1 MGGKAGVSRMLYLE
15 SASTDPYY
23 NLALEQVVF
32 DGPGQHETCCMLWQN
47 HNTIVVG
54 KHQNTLQEVNM
65 AYVREHDVRVA
76 RRLSGG
82 GAVYHDMGNVN
93 FTFIAPHRGVEMDF
107 SAFCRPVAAALAQ
120 LGVTAEIS
128 GRNDMTIDGKKFSGN
143 SQYIK
148 HGRVMHH
155 GTILYDSDLSVV
167 GLALRVPEDKIIS
180 KGLQSV
186 RSRVTN
192 VRPYVKEDL
201 PTSEFLARLR
211 RALWDMHHME
221 PLELTPEQL
230 ERTEH
235 LRKTLY
241 STWEWNFGASP
252 PCQIVKKRRIE
263 GCGQL
268 EIHMDVEQGA
278 IRTLH
283 FYGDYFSVEEP
294 EELAGLLLGCP
305 LEEKALS
312 RRLEGRDPARYFRG
326 LDRTQFLG
334 LLLQ

>member
-1 MGGKAGVSRMLYLE
+1 MLYLE
-15 SASTDPYY
+15 STSTDPYY

-32 DGPGQHETCCMLWQN
+32 DGPGQQETCCMLWQN
-47 HNTIVVG
+47 DNTIVVG

-65 AYVREHDVRVA
+65 AYVEEHKIRVA

-82 GAVYHDMGNVN
+82 GAVYHDLGNVN
-93 FTFIAPHRGVEMDF
+93 FTFIAPHEGAGMDF
-107 SAFCRPVAAALAQ
+107 SAFCRPVAAALAG
-120 LGVTAEIS
+120 LGVAAEIS

-143 SQYIK
+143 SQYVK

-167 GLALRVPEDKIIS
+167 GQALRVPEDKITS

-201 PTSEFLARLR
+201 PTSDFLARLR
-211 RALWDMHHME
+211 QALWEMYPME
-221 PLELTPEQL
+221 RLELTEEQKAEV
-230 ERTEH
+230 ER
-235 LRKTLY
+235 LRATLY
-241 STWEWNFGASP
+241 STWDWNFGASP

-268 EIHMDVEQGA
+268 EVHMDVERGA
-278 IRTLH
+278 IRTLR
-283 FYGDYFSVEEP
+283 FYGDYFSMEEP
-294 EELAGLLLGCP
+294 EKLAEQLLGCP
-305 LEEKALS
+305 LEEEALR
-312 RRLEGRDPARYFRG
+312 RRLADTALERCFRG
-326 LDRTQFLG
+326 MNLERFCR

>member
-1 MGGKAGVSRMLYLE
+1 MGGKAGVSAMRYLE
-15 SASTDPYY
+15 STSTDPYY

-32 DGPGQHETCCMLWQN
+32 DGPGQRDTCCMLWQN
-47 HNTIVVG
+47 DNTIVVG

-65 AYVREHDVRVA
+65 AYVEEHQIRVA

-82 GAVYHDMGNVN
+82 GAVYHDLGNVN
-93 FTFIAPHRGVEMDF
+93 FTFIAPHEGAGMDF
-107 SAFCRPVAAALAQ
+107 SAFCRPVAEALAG

-143 SQYIK
+143 SQYVK
-148 HGRVMHH
+148 QGRVMHH

-167 GLALRVPEDKIIS
+167 GQALRVPEDKITS

-192 VRPYVKEDL
+192 VRPYVKENL
-201 PTSEFLARLR
+201 PTGEFLVRLR
-211 RALWDMHHME
+211 LALWDMYPME
-221 PLELTPEQL
+221 QLELTEEQKAEV
-230 ERTEH
+230 ER
-235 LRKTLY
+235 LRATLY
-241 STWEWNFGASP
+241 STWDWNFGASP

-268 EIHMDVEQGA
+268 EVHMDVERGA
-278 IRTLH
+278 IQTLR
-283 FYGDYFSVEEP
+283 FYGDYFSLEEP
-294 EELAGLLLGCP
+294 ERLAGQLLGCP
-305 LEEKALS
+305 LEEGALR
-312 RRLEGRDPARYFRG
+312 RRLADTALERCFRG
-326 LDRTQFLG
+326 MDLECFCR

>member
-1 MGGKAGVSRMLYLE
+1 MGGKTGVSAMLYLE
-15 SASTDPYY
+15 STSTDPYY

-32 DGPGQHETCCMLWQN
+32 DRPGQHETCCMLWQN
-47 HNTIVVG
+47 DNTIVVG

-65 AYVREHDVRVA
+65 AYVREHNVRVA

-93 FTFIAPHRGVEMDF
+93 FTFIAPHEGAEMDF
-107 SAFCRPVAAALAQ
+107 SSFCRPVAAALAE
-120 LGVTAEIS
+120 LGVSAEIS

-143 SQYIK
+143 SQYVK

-155 GTILYDSDLSVV
+155 GTILYDSDLSIV
-167 GLALRVPEDKIIS
+167 GQALRVPEDKITS

-192 VRPYVKEDL
+192 VRPYVKEDF
-201 PTSEFLARLR
+201 PTQVFLERLR
-211 RALWDMHHME
+211 EALWEMYPMKQM
-221 PLELTPEQL
+221 ELTQEQWKQV
-230 ERTEH
+230 EN
-235 LRKTLY
+235 LRETLY

-252 PCQIVKKRRIE
+252 ACQIVKKRRVD

-268 EIHMDVEQGA
+268 EVHMDVDQGA
-278 IRTLH
+278 IKNLQ
-283 FYGDYFSVEEP
+283 FYGDYFSMDEP
-294 EELAGLLLGCP
+294 EELARLLLGCP
-305 LEEKALS
+305 LEEESLKRKLDGIM
-312 RRLEGRDPARYFRG
+312 LERYFRG
-326 LDRTQFLG
+326 MDRAQFLS

>member
-1 MGGKAGVSRMLYLE
+1 MLYLE

-47 HNTIVVG
+47 DNTIVVG

-65 AYVREHDVRVA
+65 AYVREHNVRVA

-93 FTFIAPHRGVEMDF
+93 FTFIAPHEGAEMDF
-107 SAFCRPVAAALAQ
+107 SSFCRPVAAALAE

-143 SQYIK
+143 SQYVK

-155 GTILYDSDLSVV
+155 GTILYDSDLSIV
-167 GLALRVPEDKIIS
+167 GQALKVPEDKIIS

-192 VRPYVKEDL
+192 VRPYVKEDF
-201 PTSEFLARLR
+201 PTQVFLERLR
-211 RALWDMHHME
+211 EALWEMYPMKQM
-221 PLELTPEQL
+221 ELTEEQKAQV
-230 ERTEH
+230 EH
-235 LRKTLY
+235 LRATLY
-241 STWEWNFGASP
+241 STWDWNFGASP
-252 PCQIVKKRRIE
+252 ACQIVKKRRVE

-268 EIHMDVEQGA
+268 EVHMDVEQGA
-278 IRTLH
+278 LKTLH
-283 FYGDYFSVEEP
+283 FYGDYFSMEEP
-294 EELAGLLLGCP
+294 EKLAEQLLGCA
-305 LEEKALS
+305 LEENALME
-312 RRLEGRDPARYFRG
+312 RLNGVEPGRYFKG
-326 LDRTQFLG
+326 MDRDSLCR

>member
-1 MGGKAGVSRMLYLE
+1 MLYLE

-47 HNTIVVG
+47 DNTIVVG

-65 AYVREHDVRVA
+65 AYVREHNVRVA

-93 FTFIAPHRGVEMDF
+93 FTFIAPHEGAEMDF
-107 SAFCRPVAAALAQ
+107 SSFCRPVAAALAE

-128 GRNDMTIDGKKFSGN
+128 GRNDMTIDGRKFSGN
-143 SQYIK
+143 SQYVK

-155 GTILYDSDLSVV
+155 GTILYDSDLSIV
-167 GLALRVPEDKIIS
+167 GQALKVPEDKITS

-192 VRPYVKEDL
+192 VRPYVKEDF
-201 PTSEFLARLR
+201 PTQVFLERLR
-211 RALWDMHHME
+211 EALWEMYPMKQ
-221 PLELTPEQL
+221 LELTEEQKAQV
-230 ERTEH
+230 EH
-235 LRKTLY
+235 LRTTLY
-241 STWEWNFGASP
+241 STWDWNFGASP
-252 PCQIVKKRRIE
+252 ACQIVKKRRVE

-268 EIHMDVEQGA
+268 EVHMDVEQGA
-278 IRTLH
+278 LKTLH
-283 FYGDYFSVEEP
+283 FYGDYFSMEEP
-294 EELAGLLLGCP
+294 EKLAERLLGCA
-305 LEEKALS
+305 LEENALME
-312 RRLEGRDPARYFRG
+312 RLNGVEPGWYFKGMDRDSLCR
-326 LDRTQFLG
+326 

>member
-1 MGGKAGVSRMLYLE
+1 MLYLE

-47 HNTIVVG
+47 DNTIVVG

-65 AYVREHDVRVA
+65 AYVREHNVRVA

-93 FTFIAPHRGVEMDF
+93 FTFIAPHEGAEMDF
-107 SAFCRPVAAALAQ
+107 SSFCRPVAAALAE

-128 GRNDMTIDGKKFSGN
+128 GRNDMTIDGRKFSGN
-143 SQYIK
+143 SQYVK

-155 GTILYDSDLSVV
+155 GTILYDSDLSIV
-167 GLALRVPEDKIIS
+167 GQALRVPEDKITS

-192 VRPYVKEDL
+192 VRPYVKEDF
-201 PTSEFLARLR
+201 PTQVFLERLR
-211 RALWDMHHME
+211 EALWEMYPMKQ
-221 PLELTPEQL
+221 LELTEEQKAQV
-230 ERTEH
+230 EH
-235 LRKTLY
+235 LRATLY
-241 STWEWNFGASP
+241 STWDWNFGASP
-252 PCQIVKKRRIE
+252 ACQIVKKRRVE

-268 EIHMDVEQGA
+268 EVHMDVEQGA
-278 IRTLH
+278 LKTLH
-283 FYGDYFSVEEP
+283 FYGDYFSMEEP
-294 EELAGLLLGCP
+294 EKLAERLLGCA
-305 LEEKALS
+305 LEENALME
-312 RRLEGRDPARYFRG
+312 RLNGVEPGRYFKG
-326 LDRTQFLG
+326 MDRDSLCR

>member
-1 MGGKAGVSRMLYLE
+1 MDGKAGVSAMLYLE
-15 SASTDPYY
+15 STSTDPYY

-32 DGPGQHETCCMLWQN
+32 DGPGQRDTCCMLWQN
-47 HNTIVVG
+47 DNTIVVG

-65 AYVREHDVRVA
+65 AYVEEHQIRVA

-82 GAVYHDMGNVN
+82 GAVYHDLGNVN
-93 FTFIAPHRGVEMDF
+93 FTFIAPHEGAGMDF
-107 SAFCRPVAAALAQ
+107 SAFCRPVAEALAG

-143 SQYIK
+143 SQYVK

-167 GLALRVPEDKIIS
+167 GQALRVPEDKITS
-180 KGLQSV
+180 KGLRSV

-192 VRPYVKEDL
+192 VRPYVKENL
-201 PTSEFLARLR
+201 PTGEFLVRLR
-211 RALWDMHHME
+211 LALWDMYPME
-221 PLELTPEQL
+221 QLELTEEQKAEV
-230 ERTEH
+230 ER
-235 LRKTLY
+235 LRATLY
-241 STWEWNFGASP
+241 STWDWNFGASP

-268 EIHMDVEQGA
+268 EVHMDVERGA
-278 IRTLH
+278 IQTLR
-283 FYGDYFSVEEP
+283 FYGDYFSLEEP
-294 EELAGLLLGCP
+294 ERLAGQLLGCP
-305 LEEKALS
+305 LEEGALR
-312 RRLEGRDPARYFRG
+312 RRLADTALERCFRG
-326 LDRTQFLG
+326 MDLECFCR

>member
-1 MGGKAGVSRMLYLE
+1 MLYLE
-15 SASTDPYY
+15 STNTDPYY

-32 DGPGQHETCCMLWQN
+32 DGPGQQDTCCMLWQN
-47 HNTIVVG
+47 DNTIVVG

-65 AYVREHDVRVA
+65 AYVEEHQIRVA

-93 FTFIAPHRGVEMDF
+93 FTFIAPHEGAEMDF
-107 SAFCRPVAAALAQ
+107 SSFCRPVAAALAQ
-120 LGVTAEIS
+120 MGVTAQIS

-143 SQYIK
+143 SQYVK

-167 GLALRVPEDKIIS
+167 GRALRVPEDKIVS
-180 KGLQSV
+180 KGLPSV

-201 PTSEFLARLR
+201 PTGEFLVRLR
-211 RALWDMHHME
+211 QALWDMYPMQR
-221 PLELTPEQL
+221 LELTPEQK
-230 ERTEH
+230 EQVEQ
-235 LRKTLY
+235 LRATLY
-241 STWEWNFGASP
+241 STWDWNFGASP

-268 EIHMDVEQGA
+268 EVHMDVERGA
-278 IRTLH
+278 LTSLH
-283 FYGDYFSVEEP
+283 FYGDYFSMEEP
-294 EELAGLLLGCP
+294 EKLAERLIGCP
-305 LEEKALS
+305 LEEEALR
-312 RRLEGRDPARYFRG
+312 RRLEGVALERYFRG
-326 LDRTQFLG
+326 MGLEDFCW
-334 LLLQ
+334 LLLC

>member
-1 MGGKAGVSRMLYLE
+1 MLYLE

-47 HNTIVVG
+47 DNTIVVG

-65 AYVREHDVRVA
+65 AYVREHNVRVA

-93 FTFIAPHRGVEMDF
+93 FTFIAPHEGAEMDF
-107 SAFCRPVAAALAQ
+107 SSFCRPVAAALAE

-143 SQYIK
+143 SQYVK

-155 GTILYDSDLSVV
+155 GTILYDSDLSIV
-167 GLALRVPEDKIIS
+167 GQALKVPEDKIIS

-192 VRPYVKEDL
+192 VRPYVKEDF
-201 PTSEFLARLR
+201 PTQVFLERLR
-211 RALWDMHHME
+211 EALWEMYPMKQM
-221 PLELTPEQL
+221 ELTEEQKAQV
-230 ERTEH
+230 EH
-235 LRKTLY
+235 LRATLY
-241 STWEWNFGASP
+241 STWDWNFGASP
-252 PCQIVKKRRIE
+252 ACQIVKKRRVE

-268 EIHMDVEQGA
+268 EVHMDVEQGA
-278 IRTLH
+278 LKTLH
-283 FYGDYFSVEEP
+283 FYGDYFSMEEP
-294 EELAGLLLGCP
+294 EKLAEQLLGCA
-305 LEEKALS
+305 LEENALME
-312 RRLEGRDPARYFRG
+312 RLNGVEPGWYFKGMDRDSLCR
-326 LDRTQFLG
+326 

>member
-1 MGGKAGVSRMLYLE
+1 MLYLE

-47 HNTIVVG
+47 DNTIVVG

-65 AYVREHDVRVA
+65 AYVREHNVRVA

-93 FTFIAPHRGVEMDF
+93 FTFIAPHEGAEMDF
-107 SAFCRPVAAALAQ
+107 SSFCRPVAAALAE

-143 SQYIK
+143 SQYVK

-155 GTILYDSDLSVV
+155 GTILYGSDLSIV
-167 GLALRVPEDKIIS
+167 GQALKVPEDKIIS

-192 VRPYVKEDL
+192 VRPYVKEDF
-201 PTSEFLARLR
+201 PTQVFLERLR
-211 RALWDMHHME
+211 EALWEMYPMKQM
-221 PLELTPEQL
+221 ELTEEQKAQV
-230 ERTEH
+230 EH
-235 LRKTLY
+235 LRATLY
-241 STWEWNFGASP
+241 STWDWNFGASP
-252 PCQIVKKRRIE
+252 ACQIVKKRRVE

-268 EIHMDVEQGA
+268 EVHMDVEQGA
-278 IRTLH
+278 LKTLH
-283 FYGDYFSVEEP
+283 FYGDYFSMEEP
-294 EELAGLLLGCP
+294 EKLAEQLLGCA
-305 LEEKALS
+305 LEENALME
-312 RRLEGRDPARYFRG
+312 RLNGVEPGRYFKG
-326 LDRTQFLG
+326 MDRDSLCR